1 MYVSS
6 MRDASVTEM
15 GVEDTLWLGGG
26 ASSDI
31 LRVCRVMQKV
41 GEGEEVAM
49 VVELVTFYAHGPC
62 ETADGL
68 VGPPLTMGVPPSIL
82 THTSQRFQEQKKKAI
97 GK

>member
-1 MYVSS
+1 MGPPFDENATPVGVTSASGCKCGCDSEFVMYVSS

-31 LRVCRVMQKV
+31 LRVCSGMQKV

-49 VVELVTFYAHGPC
+49 VVELVTF
-62 ETADGL
+62 
-68 VGPPLTMGVPPSIL
+68 
-82 THTSQRFQEQKKKAI
+82 
-97 GK
+97 